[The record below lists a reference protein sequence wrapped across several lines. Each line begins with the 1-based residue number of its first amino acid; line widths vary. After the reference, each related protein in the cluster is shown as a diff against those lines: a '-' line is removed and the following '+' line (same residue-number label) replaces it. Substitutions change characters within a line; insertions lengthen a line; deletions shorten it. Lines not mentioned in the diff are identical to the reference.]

1 MRFRNYIVRYDFI
14 SGPFRQLLR
23 HNERPGIDF
32 RATSTSEI
40 SPSGNYNGHQAP
52 YRKWKGWKETAV
64 GDIYLWWKRR
74 ILLFQKCRREKE
86 RGRGAT
92 SLLMLNKNTEIH
104 HPGAAGHL
112 SSRGGR
118 KDPMGRYT
126 DTRTRMIING
136 FTILEMSRVQSSRIY
151 RGVKTKT
158 QLLSP
163 MVGRA
168 VIRRYLTFS
177 ARFRIRRLS
186 FPRELSIRSASSYLL
201 LSAFERRT

>member
-1 MRFRNYIVRYDFI
+1 M
-14 SGPFRQLLR
+14 
-23 HNERPGIDF
+23 E
-32 RATSTSEI
+32 
-40 SPSGNYNGHQAP
+40 
-52 YRKWKGWKETAV
+52 KEAAV
-64 GDIYLWWKRR
+64 GDIYLWKRR
-74 ILLFQKCRREKE
+74 ILLFQKRRREKE
-86 RGRGAT
+86 RERGAT
-92 SLLMLNKNTEIH
+92 SLLMSNKNTEIH

-177 ARFRIRRLS
+177 ARFRIRRSLCPS
-186 FPRELSIRSASSYLL
+186 RIIDSLRIIVFA